1 MENAKKFFE
10 EIIKTEEAKAL
21 FDCAK
26 KPETEDERIEA
37 YVDIAAQLG
46 IEITKEEV
54 LAYFDEKLNN
64 STSSEIDDDEMAHFS
79 GGRDSRCINS
89 YKDRENCWWNDGC
102 DYVTN
107 NYIKYMCDWSDNGAC
122 ALFNVNDDSGK
133 SNKSSSV
140 LLSKGN
146 PDSNPRRFG

>member
-37 YVDIAAQLG
+37 YVDIASQLG

-102 DYVTN
+102 DLYMNQYATYSCSWSTKSPGSPFSVGDNRRRAPSN
-107 NYIKYMCDWSDNGAC
+107 N
-122 ALFNVNDDSGK
+122 
-133 SNKSSSV
+133 
-140 LLSKGN
+140 N
-146 PDSNPRRFG
+146 PAKIVRL